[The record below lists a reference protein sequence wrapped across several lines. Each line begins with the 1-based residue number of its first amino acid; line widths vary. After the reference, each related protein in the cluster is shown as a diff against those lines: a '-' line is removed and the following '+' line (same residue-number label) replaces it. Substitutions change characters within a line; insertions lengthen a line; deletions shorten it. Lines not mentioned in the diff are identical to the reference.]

1 MFNFLNF
8 NSIFFS
14 PAYVVGNEYELSEKF
29 SFQAMKDG
37 QDWSPRLAIFGD
49 MGNVNSRS
57 LVRLERE
64 ADQGMY
70 DAIIH
75 LGKNLAST
83 YSQN

>member
-1 MFNFLNF
+1 
-8 NSIFFS
+8 
-14 PAYVVGNEYELSEKF
+14 
-29 SFQAMKDG
+29 MKDG